1 MSELV
6 LVFTLNGR
14 RAALPT
20 DFVHSVV
27 ELDGVTPIPH
37 APRFVMGLSALRS
50 HSLTV
55 IDAAAALGIVSRPVE
70 VEGARAAIV
79 ELAGHRYALI
89 VDAID
94 DVAATISDPVAVP
107 GDIGAGWQRASV
119 GLVETDRGPALLL
132 SLEALLAGPEPLAA

>member
-6 LVFTLNGR
+6 LVFTLDGR

-79 ELAGHRYALI
+79 ELAGHRGFQQGQRGARQQGHPVGALQR
-89 VDAID
+89 
-94 DVAATISDPVAVP
+94 PVR
-107 GDIGAGWQRASV
+107 AGVVKSV
-119 GLVETDRGPALLL
+119 KHRGGTL
-132 SLEALLAGPEPLAA
+132 SLV

>member
-1 MSELV
+1 MSDLV
-6 LVFTLNGR
+6 LVFTLDGR

-20 DFVHSVV
+20 DVVHSVV
-27 ELDGVTPIPH
+27 ELDGLTPIPH
-37 APRFVMGLSALRS
+37 APAFVLGLSALRS

-55 IDAAAALGIVSRPVE
+55 IDAAAALGIAARPVE
-70 VEGARAAIV
+70 VAGARAAIV
-79 ELAGHRYALI
+79 DHAGHRYALI

-94 DVAATISDPVAVP
+94 DVAATTAAPVVVP
-107 GDIGAGWQRASV
+107 GDTGTGWQRASV